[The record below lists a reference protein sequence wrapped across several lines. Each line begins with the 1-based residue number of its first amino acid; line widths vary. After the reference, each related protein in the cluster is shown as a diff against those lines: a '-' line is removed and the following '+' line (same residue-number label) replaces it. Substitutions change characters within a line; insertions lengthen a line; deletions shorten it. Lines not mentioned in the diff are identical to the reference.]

1 MSIHLTEEERHLP
14 EGHQD
19 ARGIMISDLAGVL
32 LKRLIAS
39 GMGFG
44 FDAPMRAKRTE
55 DLTGIEGAI
64 LQGKNG
70 RDPIDD
76 FIRGLLNAIRRLD
89 DPADGENLLGKRKG
103 YLIPRDRQTPNLV
116 SLDTIGLRGNRGM
129 MAGLLEPRCQ

>member
-1 MSIHLTEEERHLP
+1 MSIHLTEENSHLP
-14 EGHQD
+14 ESHQD
-19 ARGIMISDLAGVL
+19 ARGIMISDLAGVF

-64 LQGKNG
+64 LQGGNG
-70 RDPIDD
+70 RDPIDN

-89 DPADGENLLGKRKG
+89 DSADGENLLGKREG
-103 YLIPRDRQTPNLV
+103 HPIPRNRQAPYLV
-116 SLDTIGLRGNRGM
+116 CLDPIGLRG
-129 MAGLLEPRCQ
+129 

>member
-19 ARGIMISDLAGVL
+19 TRGIMISDLAGVF

-64 LQGKNG
+64 LQGRNG

-89 DPADGENLLGKRKG
+89 DSADGENLLGKREG
-103 YLIPRDRQTPNLV
+103 HLIPRNRQAPYLV
-116 SLDTIGLRGNRGM
+116 CLDPIGLRG
-129 MAGLLEPRCQ
+129 